1 MQQQFLTAPRR
12 AGGRNV
18 IAIAADF
25 GVWAGGFFWVWVFFN
40 LIGPTWP
47 TTLGDIPR
55 TVLETALTLLL
66 GSCMAFVTP
75 ALWSSVLPGTSA
87 GMLLQSAQRR
97 TLGFVA
103 LLAASLFLAYLSF
116 QVIQSWWM
124 SRPTVVEAGLVNP
137 LTLTSLIF
145 FVLVPALAW
154 SWSTPAAWVHEIEQD
169 HKVRQLR
176 LAQETEL
183 ALAKA
188 GYSRALMIMA
198 NGLDNA
204 TMDQREYV
212 AGVVMALHRGRNEQ
226 LRQVAG
232 HLQAL
237 TGVEA
242 SLAWKDDALIG
253 QLDQVRAA
261 IVANEAPITE
271 KDSEVYTPIY
281 TPAPVGDI
289 RHALNQIAPDVAAD
303 VATWADS
310 RSNVAI
316 DSAHVRTASQSS
328 ILHTAEGAQRGAA
341 MRDDALRIVR
351 AQLGA
356 TVWTKKD
363 IARVLKVEERTA
375 QETIAAW
382 RSAGLAEETG
392 RLGRYKLTEGV

>member
-1 MQQQFLTAPRR
+1 MHQQLLSMPRR
-12 AGGRNV
+12 SGGRNV
-18 IAIAADF
+18 IAVASDF

-47 TTLGDIPR
+47 ATIGDIPR

-116 QVIQSWWM
+116 QVIQSWWS
-124 SRPTVVEAGLVNP
+124 SRPAVVESGLVNA

-154 SWSTPAAWVHEIEQD
+154 SWSTPAAWLHEIEQD

-176 LAQETEL
+176 MAQETEL

-188 GYSRALMIMA
+188 GYSRALMIMSA
-198 NGLDNA
+198 GLDNA
-204 TMDQREYV
+204 TMQQREYV
-212 AGVVMALHRGRNEQ
+212 AGVVMAIHRGRNEQ

-242 SLAWKDDALIG
+242 SLAWRDDQLID
-253 QLDQVRAA
+253 QLEQVRTAITSNEQAINEEAVSYYEQPQPPMIAPAMTHALTRELSRDQAA
-261 IVANEAPITE
+261 TGSPPRELSRE
-271 KDSEVYTPIY
+271 LS
-281 TPAPVGDI
+281 PAPVAEQDAE
-289 RHALNQIAPDVAAD
+289 REPVSAEAEAWQALNLAYQSFDGQAWKREQLEKLLNIKQTKALALIRGWIEDGQVVALD
-303 VATWADS
+303 NPKHHYEFT
-310 RSNVAI
+310 RM
-316 DSAHVRTASQSS
+316 
-328 ILHTAEGAQRGAA
+328 RG
-341 MRDDALRIVR
+341 
-351 AQLGA
+351 
-356 TVWTKKD
+356 
-363 IARVLKVEERTA
+363 E
-375 QETIAAW
+375 
-382 RSAGLAEETG
+382 
-392 RLGRYKLTEGV
+392 

>member
-1 MQQQFLTAPRR
+1 MHQQLLSMPRR
-12 AGGRNV
+12 SGGRNV
-18 IAIAADF
+18 IAVASDF

-47 TTLGDIPR
+47 ATVGDIPR

-116 QVIQSWWM
+116 QVIQSWWS
-124 SRPTVVEAGLVNP
+124 SRPAVVESGLVNA

-154 SWSTPAAWVHEIEQD
+154 SWSTPAAWLHEIEQD

-176 LAQETEL
+176 MAQETEL

-188 GYSRALMIMA
+188 GYSRALMIMSA
-198 NGLDNA
+198 GLDNA
-204 TMDQREYV
+204 TMQQREYV
-212 AGVVMALHRGRNEQ
+212 AGVVMAIHRGRNEQ

-242 SLAWKDDALIG
+242 SLAWRDDQLID
-253 QLDQVRAA
+253 QLEQVRTA
-261 IVANEAPITE
+261 ITSNEQAINEEAVRYYEQP
-271 KDSEVYTPIY
+271 
-281 TPAPVGDI
+281 PAPVGVPV
-289 RHALNQIAPDVAAD
+289 RG
-303 VATWADS
+303 DS
-310 RSNVAI
+310 RDSVA
-316 DSAHVRTASQSS
+316 DESAHVRMASQSS
-328 ILHTAEGAQRGAA
+328 IPRESDGAQRSATQH
-341 MRDDALRIVR
+341 DDALRIVR
-351 AQLGA
+351 AQLGT

-363 IARVLKVEERTA
+363 IAAVLKVEERTA

-382 RSAGLAEETG
+382 RAAGAIAETG
-392 RLGRYKLTEGV
+392 RLGRYTLTEGA

>member
-1 MQQQFLTAPRR
+1 MQQPHFLSMPRR
-12 AGGRNV
+12 SGGRNV
-18 IAIAADF
+18 IAVASDF

-40 LIGPTWP
+40 LIGPTLP

-66 GSCMAFVTP
+66 GACMAFVTP

-116 QVIQSWWM
+116 QVIQSWWA
-124 SRPTVVEAGLVNP
+124 SRPAVVESGLVNP

-154 SWSTPAAWVHEIEQD
+154 SWSTPAAWLHEIEQD

-188 GYSRALMIMA
+188 GYSRALMIMSA
-198 NGLDNA
+198 GLDNA
-204 TMDQREYV
+204 TMQQREYV
-212 AGVVMALHRGRNEQ
+212 AGVVMAIHRGRNEQ

-242 SLAWKDDALIG
+242 SLAWKDDQLIG
-253 QLDQVRAA
+253 QLEDVRQA
-261 IVANEAPITE
+261 IVANEQVIDEGAVAYYEQPRAVASPVITPTRE
-271 KDSEVYTPIY
+271 QPRDDPRGHVTDE
-281 TPAPVGDI
+281 
-289 RHALNQIAPDVAAD
+289 
-303 VATWADS
+303 
-310 RSNVAI
+310 
-316 DSAHVRTASQSS
+316 SAHVRMASQSS
-328 ILHTAEGAQRGAA
+328 MPRERDGAQRSVAPH
-341 MRDDALRIVR
+341 DDALRIVR
-351 AQLGA
+351 AQLGT

-363 IARVLKVEERTA
+363 IARVLKIEERTA
-375 QETIAAW
+375 QETIASW
-382 RSAGLAEETG
+382 RSSGLIEETG
-392 RLGRYKLTEGV
+392 RLGRYTVTEGA